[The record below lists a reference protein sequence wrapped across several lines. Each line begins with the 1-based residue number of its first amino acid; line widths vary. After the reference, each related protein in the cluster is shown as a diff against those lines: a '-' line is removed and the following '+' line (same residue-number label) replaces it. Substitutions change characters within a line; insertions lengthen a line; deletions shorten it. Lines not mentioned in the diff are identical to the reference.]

1 MVPNLPLFPIC
12 DDINSMAT
20 RPAIVEN
27 VKKTKRDI
35 NKWQMAKCKSRF
47 RSGKFIPPFYRC
59 GPDLERTIYETETEI
74 NCEKKK
80 GKKKNNNEMS
90 KKMTMYVNN

>member
-27 VKKTKRDI
+27 VKKKTKRDI
-35 NKWQMAKCKSRF
+35 NKRQTARVVFAQVNLFLRFIDAGPTLNELYMKQRLKLIAK
-47 RSGKFIPPFYRC
+47 
-59 GPDLERTIYETETEI
+59 
-74 NCEKKK
+74 KKK
-80 GKKKNNNEMS
+80 GKKKNNNNEMS
-90 KKMTMYVNN
+90 KKNDNVC

>member
-27 VKKTKRDI
+27 VKKKRRGI
-35 NKWQMAKCKSRF
+35 LTNGKSRF

-80 GKKKNNNEMS
+80 GKKKNNNNEMS
-90 KKMTMYVNN
+90 KKNDNVC

>member
-27 VKKTKRDI
+27 VKKKRRGI
-35 NKWQMAKCKSRF
+35 LTNGKSRF

-74 NCEKKK
+74 NCEKKEREEK
-80 GKKKNNNEMS
+80 EQQQRNVQKK
-90 KKMTMYVNN
+90 

>member
-1 MVPNLPLFPIC
+1 
-12 DDINSMAT
+12 MAT

-27 VKKTKRDI
+27 VKKKRRGI
-35 NKWQMAKCKSRF
+35 LTNGKSRF

-74 NCEKKK
+74 NCEKKEREEK
-80 GKKKNNNEMS
+80 EQQQRNVQKK
-90 KKMTMYVNN
+90 